1 MASKTTQITLITL
14 QFGILLLQT
23 GSVALQLR
31 SAVPGLLVALLWLA
45 CMALGLWALSANR
58 PGNFNIRP
66 EPKTDGQL
74 VQTGPYRWIR
84 HPMYTAVLL
93 FSIGCAG
100 FVATL
105 LAGGLSYT
113 AGTYFYMHKRIPFA
127 HAIWHGFV
135 LGGSACHFVAV
146 TQHVVPS

>member
-66 EPKTDGQL
+66 EPKADGQL

-84 HPMYTAVLL
+84 HPMYTAVLWL
-93 FSIGCAG
+93 KAVLEERMMCQRHPAYR
-100 FVATL
+100 A
-105 LAGGLSYT
+105 
-113 AGTYFYMHKRIPFA
+113 YMARTRRFLPFL
-127 HAIWHGFV
+127 V
-135 LGGSACHFVAV
+135 
-146 TQHVVPS
+146 